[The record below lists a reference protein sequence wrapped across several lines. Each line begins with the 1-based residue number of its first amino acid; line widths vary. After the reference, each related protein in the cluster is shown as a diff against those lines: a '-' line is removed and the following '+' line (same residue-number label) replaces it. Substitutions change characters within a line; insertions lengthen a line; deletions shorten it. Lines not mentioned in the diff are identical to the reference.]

1 MPTFRTVGTHRMCVL
16 GKINRLADRSVFEC
30 CKVTAAPTKSSA
42 NARSMALRCL
52 FL

>member
-1 MPTFRTVGTHRMCVL
+1 MCVL

-30 CKVTAAPTKSSA
+30 CKVTAAPAKSSTK
-42 NARSMALRCL
+42 ARSMALRCS